1 MYQLSPEILF
11 IRTLKGAPLS
21 IILLLTT
28 IDEPFSLR
36 ALCIGTDYPKDEV
49 EAALL
54 MLSETGLV
62 TKRSDGKWAGRYN
75 VFSLA
80 SSEHINP
87 PDLICPN

>member
-1 MYQLSPEILF
+1 MFTTPPEILF
-11 IRTLKGAPLS
+11 IRTMKGAPLS
-21 IILLLTT
+21 IICLLTT

-36 ALCIGTDYPKDEV
+36 ALCIATDFPKDEV
-49 EAALL
+49 DAALL
-54 MLSETGLV
+54 MLVEMGLV
-62 TKRSDGKWAGRYN
+62 TKRSDGRWEGRYN